1 MSKSKKVDQQA
12 YSSSHEKNK
21 QKINPTNYEGRSFED
36 LFAEALALYNRAV
49 SGDGKSA
56 QKAVDL
62 LAYLRS
68 HKNGDNLV
76 ESYYGA
82 SNVLMGKHEKNPMNK
97 GKWIN
102 KGLDIIDQ
110 AQKRDPHNTK
120 IRILRGY
127 ACYHLPAYLNR
138 IGTTIEDF
146 EYLLARNEK
155 QPGIIAEQTLKN
167 ITSDLQSARKTKG
180 KMIPQLQNIAKNIS
194 GFGEKNK

>member
-1 MSKSKKVDQQA
+1 MSKSKKVNPQA
-12 YSSSHEKNK
+12 SSYEKNK
-21 QKINPTNYEGRSFED
+21 QKGNPSNYEGRSFEA
-36 LFAEALALYNRAV
+36 LFEEAIALYNRGI

-62 LAYLRS
+62 LEHLRI
-68 HKNGDNLV
+68 HKNGGNLV

-82 SNVLMGKHEKNPMNK
+82 SNVLMGKYEKNPMNK

-102 KGLDIIDQ
+102 KGLDILDQ

-127 ACYHLPAYLNR
+127 ACYHLPVYLNR

-155 QPGIIAEQTLKN
+155 QPGIIADQTLKN
-167 ITSDLQSARKTKG
+167 ITSDLQSAHKKKG
-180 KMIPQLQNIAKNIS
+180 KMIPQIQNIAKNIS
-194 GFGEKNK
+194 GLGKNNK